1 MVIVLIYY
9 VVNGNNLNCCGIYQ
23 DGVPCNLDHYSS
35 IGKNTFILLLKCF
48 LCLTIGSKRKEFGL
62 PMRNTSMAHGYKL
75 AATLDDSTIYI
86 DWCKELDVSVELT
99 KLTEEKKALAILSSL
114 IGKPKQLYN

>member
-1 MVIVLIYY
+1 
-9 VVNGNNLNCCGIYQ
+9 
-23 DGVPCNLDHYSS
+23 
-35 IGKNTFILLLKCF
+35 
-48 LCLTIGSKRKEFGL
+48 
-62 PMRNTSMAHGYKL
+62 MRNTSMAHGYKL